1 MIPYTDARFITS
13 CQPEHTI
20 LLKINTPLM
29 SDRIKLDSSELEVNH
44 S

>member
-13 CQPEHTI
+13 CQPGHNI
-20 LLKINTPLM
+20 RLNINTPLM
-29 SDRIKLDSSELEVNH
+29 SDRIKLDSFELEVYN